1 MKEVKTQ
8 IGKEGIKAVAFS
20 TNDMIEYTENLKEVP
35 RYLLNI
41 YIVAMTIWKKM
52 KLDK

>member
-41 YIVAMTIWKKM
+41 YIVGMTIWKKM